1 MKKKGK
7 YSSWISRLAGR
18 FLSAE
23 SIKTLSL
30 SEDEV
35 LVVKIPEKVRT
46 EAMKQLAAI
55 LAQRF
60 PGNQILLTFDNFQFF
75 KVSQEAIETRYV
87 TENMSMLEMH

>member
-1 MKKKGK
+1 M
-7 YSSWISRLAGR
+7 
-18 FLSAE
+18 E
-23 SIKTLSL
+23 
-30 SEDEV
+30 
-35 LVVKIPEKVRT
+35 
-46 EAMKQLAAI
+46 QLEAI